1 MFEGELAWNKVR
13 RRFSNDFHN
22 AVIRLSARN
31 DMPFPFETQPITEGE
46 PVTLWNGEDSNTQRG
61 LSSYMDMDLKK
72 RDKLVPD
79 NWSDWCD
86 GRRSITWDG
95 VPQSIESH
103 AAHSFS
109 HRSKVFFFSLSL
121 FKTRRK
127 NSLATAIIS
136 NFPSCNSRTSCIW
149 QWPWSDEARG
159 FVYIHETQ
167 WHLIRSS
174 KSRRIVSRASLIAS
188 RNRASIFD
196 APVTR
201 GLIETVV
208 MYLVLSVWFTSFPS
222 IVCN

>member
-22 AVIRLSARN
+22 AVRRLSARN

-109 HRSKVFFFSLSL
+109 HRSKVFFFLSLSL
-121 FKTRRK
+121 KRAER
-127 NSLATAIIS
+127 
-136 NFPSCNSRTSCIW
+136 
-149 QWPWSDEARG
+149 
-159 FVYIHETQ
+159 
-167 WHLIRSS
+167 IRS
-174 KSRRIVSRASLIAS
+174 RPQLLA
-188 RNRASIFD
+188 IFLR
-196 APVTR
+196 VTR
-201 GLIETVV
+201 ELRAFGNDLEAMKRAVLYIYMKHNDIWSALQRAGVSFQGHHLL
-208 MYLVLSVWFTSFPS
+208 LVEIARLFLTRQLQEAWSKLL
-222 IVCN
+222 

>member
-109 HRSKVFFFSLSL
+109 HRSKVFFFLSLSL
-121 FKTRRK
+121 KRAERIRSRPQLLAIFLRVTRELRAFG
-127 NSLATAIIS
+127 NDL
-136 NFPSCNSRTSCIW
+136 
-149 QWPWSDEARG
+149 EARG

-208 MYLVLSVWFTSFPS
+208 MYLALSVWFTSFPS